1 MRWGVGPLP
10 GRQVASRISAIRRG
24 YRQSIVV
31 ADVAR
36 NTGCIGVGIGQREA
50 SCSMIENSRGPG
62 SNRVAR
68 GTLSRRDWKSGRNV
82 VRYVPA
88 KRRGALESCLVASIT
103 IRRTE
108 GVVVAHMAG
117 NARRRRR

>member
-1 MRWGVGPLP
+1 MRWGVGLLP

-68 GTLSRRDWKSGRNV
+68 GTLSRRDWKSGCNV

-88 KRRGALESCLVASIT
+88 KRRGARESCLVGHIT
-103 IRRTE
+103 IRGSE
-108 GVVVAHMAG
+108 GVVVAH
-117 NARRRRR
+117 